1 MSSFYGLKL
10 FKKIMHQIF
19 KILDLQLLITVFV
32 LKISFYLFWPNLS
45 FLSKGGEIECFGA
58 SEKCQN

>member
-1 MSSFYGLKL
+1 
-10 FKKIMHQIF
+10 MHQIL